1 MPKHNIVTTE
11 LPAVIKGDADWRIYR
26 PLQLP
31 NGVTCLL
38 VHDKESKT
46 TACSVSVGIGAS
58 ADPRSLSGLAHFTEH
73 MCFLG
78 SEAYPEENAF
88 KSYLSS
94 HGGRS
99 NASTSMSATTY
110 KFDILAA
117 HAEKV
122 VDIFSNFFI
131 APLFTESGT
140 ARELNAVDS
149 ENSKNE
155 SNDGRRRLQILK
167 ALADPTHHYSK
178 FSTGNAKTLSAPSL
192 GLGTMPPGDRSGE
205 CVDEK
210 KEDGEECINNYNN
223 NDVHK
228 ASFVREALLAF
239 HRRHYTPDNMTV
251 AIVGPQDLDTLED
264 WIVPRFAKVKNNWNF
279 KGRGVG
285 KDNKDNVQALREMTA
300 AERFVEESAYD
311 APDDSFHGHSNSS
324 EDTDVHAIW
333 NPAFHPAIQNGK
345 WPVLLTTRPLQS
357 VRKCYMYFPLPPTR
371 SLGGQSPYS
380 LLTHLLGHEGKGSC
394 FAVLQ
399 DAGLVDSISAGARLS
414 DQDQS
419 LMQLY
424 ISLTEKGEKQWE
436 DVVRIIFEYCSL
448 MRQTAKLA
456 SAASSDC
463 SKSNGN
469 GNDSKTQNEALATL
483 KRVWEELIAIRAIN
497 FHQTSPSS
505 AYAFAPGV
513 ASNVRVF
520 GTEKCISSG
529 KLLDQTVDTL
539 PLTHFLSFL
548 EKMTPENCII
558 ERCSQAAWDEKK
570 GMAAD
575 QDSGIFGFQKEKWYG
590 VEYHVSPI
598 DSSIVE
604 DWREGKSTQL
614 GTSSDKGSLS
624 RSDFPPNTLHLPHK
638 NRYIPHDLTL
648 CEDLPIEARE
658 GGPHISKQ
666 LQPPTLLRDNDFGRL
681 WHKLD
686 DRYCLPKSSISFLIR
701 NGAVQNVWDDA
712 NNCWNYNSD
721 AAMHTS
727 LLLDSF
733 YDGMAQ
739 ETYDAGLAGLHWS
752 LSKSSMGLTFKF
764 SGYSQHLTDFALQ
777 VMKKFFTD
785 QNQTSDDIDVN
796 GNSFLCE
803 RHLATNKDRIIRQLK
818 SYFKSKRADSYASY
832 YTDFLLSS
840 RGDGIDNS
848 LRAAKSVT
856 LDSLNKHYKLVSGM
870 KGTHVDCLFSG
881 NVSDVEAKRFFDGA
895 ENIIND
901 ANQHYKKEE
910 EPKSQKYG
918 LGPFSRRL
926 KSGEDIHLHFQS
938 DNKEEQNGAVLMTF
952 QSSSLPGFKGL
963 KLSSKESLRQSAA
976 IRTICHMLRE
986 PLFNQLRTKEQL
998 GYIVSSYYNVGF
1010 SSHSSPALESPE
1022 ALESNISTATT
1033 SIDSIVVNVLS
1044 KKVPPPILTQRID
1057 EFLSSF
1063 RERLSNTPEEE
1074 IKSHTDALSK
1084 KLLKPKQKLYE
1095 ETSMHFGKICKYSP
1109 EVFDR
1114 TKQLRASDLPW
1125 DSAKELASS
1134 IKELDRAD
1142 LMNAWDN
1149 IVSGKKRSRVVSH
1162 VYGKTFPLK
1171 VELSSA
1177 DLNKNIVNLKSLN
1190 DIKVKRKVLPQFSG
1204 MTESSQISM
1213 VTRLLQR
1220 KNAAAIGLAAGAGLL
1235 LYTFL
1240 GGSSTSSDR
1249 SSNSISSRSKM

>member
-1 MPKHNIVTTE
+1 MAKHIIVTTE

-46 TACSVSVGIGAS
+46 TACSVSIGIGAS

-140 ARELNAVDS
+140 AREVNAVDS

-178 FSTGNAKTLSAPSL
+178 FSTGNAKTLSVP
-192 GLGTMPPGDRSGE
+192 LGTPSKDSSGDN
-205 CVDEK
+205 VDEK
-210 KEDGEECINNYNN
+210 KDDGGECINSN
-223 NDVHK
+223 NDAHN

-264 WIVPRFAKVKNNWNF
+264 WIVPRFAKVKNNWNV
-279 KGRGVG
+279 KGLG
-285 KDNKDNVQALREMTA
+285 KDRGNVLAQGEMSA
-300 AERFVEESAYD
+300 AENFVEESAYD
-311 APDDSFHGHSNSS
+311 APNDSFNGHSS
-324 EDTDVHAIW
+324 EETDVHAMW
-333 NPAFHPAIQNGK
+333 NPAFHPGNQNGK

-371 SLGGQSPYS
+371 SMGGQSPYS

-419 LMQLY
+419 LMQIY
-424 ISLTEKGEKQWE
+424 IALTEKGEGQWE
-436 DVVRIIFEYCSL
+436 DVVRTIFEYCRL
-448 MRQTAKLA
+448 MHQTAKLA
-456 SAASSDC
+456 SASGC
-463 SKSNGN
+463 SNSN
-469 GNDSKTQNEALATL
+469 GNDSKTQSEALETL
-483 KRVWEELIAIRAIN
+483 KRVWNELIAVRAIN
-497 FHQTSPSS
+497 FHQTSPSN

-548 EKMTPENCII
+548 EKLTPENCII
-558 ERCSQAAWDEKK
+558 ERCSQMAWDEKM
-570 GMAAD
+570 GMVAD

-598 DSSIVE
+598 DSSVVE
-604 DWREGKSTQL
+604 DWREGKKTQL
-614 GTSSDKGSLS
+614 STSSDKGTPR
-624 RSDFPPNTLHLPHK
+624 RSDFASDTLHLPHK
-638 NRYIPHDLTL
+638 NRYIPQDLTL
-648 CEDLPIEARE
+648 CKDLPIEARE

-701 NGAVQNVWDDA
+701 NGAVQSAWDDA

-721 AAMHTS
+721 SAMHTS

-739 ETYDAGLAGLHWS
+739 ETYDAGLAGLYWS

-777 VMKKFFTD
+777 MMRKFFTD
-785 QNQTSDDIDVN
+785 QNQTSKDVDVN

-803 RHLATNKDRIIRQLK
+803 RHLATNKDRIIRHLK

-848 LRAAKSVT
+848 LRSAKAVT
-856 LDSLNKHYKLVSGM
+856 LDSLNEHYMLLSGM

-881 NVSDVEAKRFFDGA
+881 NVSDMEAKRFFDGA
-895 ENIIND
+895 ENIMND
-901 ANQHYKKEE
+901 ANQRYKKKE
-910 EPKSQKYG
+910 EPKSQKYD

-926 KSGEDIHLHFQS
+926 KPGEDIHLHFQS

-1010 SSHSSPALESPE
+1010 SSHSAPVLESPE
-1022 ALESNISTATT
+1022 ALDESNISTATT

-1063 RERLSNTPEEE
+1063 RERLSNIPEDE

-1095 ETSMHFGKICKYSP
+1095 ETSMHFQKICKYSP
-1109 EVFDR
+1109 EVFDS
-1114 TKQLRASDLPW
+1114 TKQLRTSELPW

-1134 IKELDRAD
+1134 IKELDRVD

-1162 VYGKTFPLK
+1162 VYGKTFPLS
-1171 VELSSA
+1171 LNSA
-1177 DLNKNIVNLKSLN
+1177 DLSKNIVNLKSLN
-1190 DIKVKRKVLPQFSG
+1190 DIKVKRNVLSQFSG
-1204 MTESSQISM
+1204 MTESSRVSM
-1213 VTRLLQR
+1213 MTRLLQR

-1240 GGSSTSSDR
+1240 GGSGTSSDR
-1249 SSNSISSRSKM
+1249 TSNSISSRSKMTYKS